1 MTSCKSCHVISAA
14 SCAALCCLAGPLAAE
29 AAARRTASYPLCW
42 RAACPQLHHLDVP
55 AVNLQHYIPAA
66 LSSPALATALNK
78 PGLPP
83 APHVSAAAQL
93 APQVP
98 ARGLAV
104 RLLQLQVCRLF
115 SSIHFHLFRLTGGSE
130 GMAGTL
136 AAASLPLCRGGGGSA
151 AVPVRRTLHHAT
163 SAGTCGCAQCG

>member
-1 MTSCKSCHVISAA
+1 
-14 SCAALCCLAGPLAAE
+14 LAGPLAAE
-29 AAARRTASYPLCW
+29 AAARRTASFPLCW

-55 AVNLQHYIPAA
+55 AVNLQYYIPAA

-115 SSIHFHLFRLTGGSE
+115 SSIQFSSLSSNRRQRGHGRDPRCGKP
-130 GMAGTL
+130 
-136 AAASLPLCRGGGGSA
+136 AALPRRRGQRGGA
-151 AVPVRRTLHHAT
+151 R
-163 SAGTCGCAQCG
+163 